1 MGVFAS
7 GRYIRTNI
15 KGSCVTRG
23 ATVAIV
29 GRPNAGKS
37 TLLNAIMQ
45 MHLSIVTAKPQT
57 TRKRVLG
64 IDTTDNTQLIFLDT
78 PGMLK
83 PRYRLQRS
91 MMGFVEES
99 LDEADIICVVIDT
112 PKAVERGTVLDPM
125 WLEAVTKRKRPTVLV
140 LNKMDAVPIRKEALP
155 LMEEA
160 RLSGLFSKAIAI
172 SAKDNKYVDE
182 LLVMLRELA
191 PEAPF
196 AFDADI
202 ASDQTDRFFVA
213 EFIRESVFKQFTEEV
228 PYATE
233 VMITEFKEHTEGK
246 WYIGADVIVER
257 DNQKAII
264 IGAKGAALKKIGETA
279 RATIE
284 EYLGHPI
291 YLELYVKVRSDWRND
306 RTQLSSMG
314 Y

>member
-1 MGVFAS
+1 M
-7 GRYIRTNI
+7 TH
-15 KGSCVTRG
+15 C

-29 GRPNAGKS
+29 GRPNSGKS

-57 TRKRVLG
+57 TRKRILG
-64 IDTTDNTQLIFLDT
+64 IDTTDEVQLIFLDT

-83 PRYRLQRS
+83 PRYKLQRS

-99 LDEADIICVVIDT
+99 LDEADIICVVVDT
-112 PKAVERGTVLDPM
+112 KKAIERKTVLDPL
-125 WLEAVTKRKRPTVLV
+125 WLEAVKKRKRPTVLV
-140 LNKMDAVPIRKEALP
+140 LNKMDAVGIRKEALP

-160 RLSGLFSKAIAI
+160 RLSGMFEKAIAI

-191 PEAPF
+191 PEGPF
-196 AFDADI
+196 AFDSDV
-202 ASDQTDRFFVA
+202 ASDQTDRFFVG

-233 VMITEFKEHTEGK
+233 VMITEFKENPEGK
-246 WYIGADVIVER
+246 WYIGADIIVER

-284 EYLGHPI
+284 EYLGHPV

-306 RTQLSSMG
+306 KAQLSSMG

>member
-1 MGVFAS
+1 M
-7 GRYIRTNI
+7 TH
-15 KGSCVTRG
+15 C

-29 GRPNAGKS
+29 GRPNSGKS

-57 TRKRVLG
+57 TRKRILG
-64 IDTTDNTQLIFLDT
+64 IDTTDDVQLIFLDT

-83 PRYRLQRS
+83 PRYKLQRS

-99 LDEADIICVVIDT
+99 LDEADIICVVVDT
-112 PKAVERGTVLDPM
+112 KKAIERKTVLDPL
-125 WLEAVTKRKRPTVLV
+125 WLEAVKKRKRPTVLV
-140 LNKMDAVPIRKEALP
+140 LNKMDAVGIRKEALP

-160 RLSGLFSKAIAI
+160 RLSGMFEKAIAI

-191 PEAPF
+191 PEGPF
-196 AFDADI
+196 AFDSDV
-202 ASDQTDRFFVA
+202 ASDQTDRFFVG

-233 VMITEFKEHTEGK
+233 VMITEFKENPEGK
-246 WYIGADVIVER
+246 WYIGADIIVER

-284 EYLGHPI
+284 EYLGHPV

-306 RTQLSSMG
+306 KAQLSSMG

>member
-1 MGVFAS
+1 M
-7 GRYIRTNI
+7 
-15 KGSCVTRG
+15 TRC

-29 GRPNAGKS
+29 GRPNSGKS

-57 TRKRVLG
+57 TRKRILG
-64 IDTTDNTQLIFLDT
+64 IDTTDDVQLIFLDT

-83 PRYRLQRS
+83 PRYKLQRS

-99 LDEADIICVVIDT
+99 LDEADIICVVVDT
-112 PKAVERGTVLDPM
+112 KKAIERKTVLDPL
-125 WLEAVTKRKRPTVLV
+125 WQEAVKKRKRPTVLV
-140 LNKMDAVPIRKEALP
+140 LNKMDAVGIRKEALP

-160 RLSGLFSKAIAI
+160 RLSGMFDKAIAI

-191 PEAPF
+191 PEGPF
-196 AFDADI
+196 AFDPDA
-202 ASDQTDRFFVA
+202 ASDQTDRFFVG

-233 VMITEFKEHTEGK
+233 VMITEFKENTEGK
-246 WYIGADVIVER
+246 WYIGADIIVER

-284 EYLGHPI
+284 EYLGHPV

-306 RTQLSSMG
+306 KAQLSSMG

>member
-1 MGVFAS
+1 
-7 GRYIRTNI
+7 
-15 KGSCVTRG
+15 VTRC

-29 GRPNAGKS
+29 GRPNSGKS

-64 IDTTDNTQLIFLDT
+64 IDTTDDVQLIFLDT

-99 LDEADIICVVIDT
+99 LDEADIICVVVDT
-112 PKAVERGTVLDPM
+112 KKAIERGTVLDPL
-125 WLEAVTKRKRPTVLV
+125 WQEAVSKRKRPTVLV
-140 LNKMDAVPIRKEALP
+140 LNKMDAVPIRKNALP

-160 RLSGLFSKAIAI
+160 RLSGLFAKAIAI

-196 AFDADI
+196 AFDSDI
-202 ASDQTDRFFVA
+202 ASDQTDRFFVG

-233 VMITEFKEHTEGK
+233 VMITEFRENPDGK
-246 WYIGADVIVER
+246 WYIGADIIVER

-284 EYLGHPI
+284 EYLGHAI

-306 RTQLSSMG
+306 RAQLSSMG

>member
-1 MGVFAS
+1 M
-7 GRYIRTNI
+7 TH
-15 KGSCVTRG
+15 C

-29 GRPNAGKS
+29 GRPNSGKS

-57 TRKRVLG
+57 TRKRILG
-64 IDTTDNTQLIFLDT
+64 IDTTDEVQLIFLDT

-83 PRYRLQRS
+83 PRYKLQRS

-99 LDEADIICVVIDT
+99 LDEADIICVVVDT
-112 PKAVERGTVLDPM
+112 KKAIERKTVLDPL
-125 WLEAVTKRKRPTVLV
+125 WLEAVKKRKRPTVLV
-140 LNKMDAVPIRKEALP
+140 LNKMDAVGIRKEALP

-160 RLSGLFSKAIAI
+160 RLSGMFEKAIAI

-191 PEAPF
+191 PEGPF
-196 AFDADI
+196 AFDSDV
-202 ASDQTDRFFVA
+202 ASDQTDRFFVG

-233 VMITEFKEHTEGK
+233 VMISEFKENPEGK
-246 WYIGADVIVER
+246 WYIGADIIVER

-284 EYLGHPI
+284 EYLGHPV

-306 RTQLSSMG
+306 KAQLSSMG

>member
-1 MGVFAS
+1 
-7 GRYIRTNI
+7 
-15 KGSCVTRG
+15 VTRC
-23 ATVAIV
+23 ATIAIV
-29 GRPNAGKS
+29 GRPNSGKS

-57 TRKRVLG
+57 TRKRILG
-64 IDTTDNTQLIFLDT
+64 IDTTDDVQLIFLDT

-83 PRYRLQRS
+83 PRYKLQRS

-99 LDEADIICVVIDT
+99 LDEADIICVVVDT
-112 PKAVERGTVLDPM
+112 KKAIERKTVLDPL
-125 WLEAVTKRKRPTVLV
+125 WLEAVKKRKRPTVLV
-140 LNKMDAVPIRKEALP
+140 LNKMDAVGIRKEALP

-160 RLSGLFSKAIAI
+160 RLSGMFEKAIAI

-191 PEAPF
+191 PEGPF
-196 AFDADI
+196 AFDPEA
-202 ASDQTDRFFVA
+202 ASDQTDRFFVG

-233 VMITEFKEHTEGK
+233 VMITEFKENPEGK

-284 EYLGHPI
+284 EYLGHAV

-306 RTQLSSMG
+306 KAQLNSMG

>member
-1 MGVFAS
+1 M
-7 GRYIRTNI
+7 
-15 KGSCVTRG
+15 TRC
-23 ATVAIV
+23 ATIAIV
-29 GRPNAGKS
+29 GRPNSGKS

-57 TRKRVLG
+57 TRKRILG
-64 IDTTDNTQLIFLDT
+64 IDTTDDVQLIFLDT

-83 PRYRLQRS
+83 PRYKLQRS

-99 LDEADIICVVIDT
+99 LDEADIICVVVDT
-112 PKAVERGTVLDPM
+112 KKAIERKTVLDPL
-125 WLEAVTKRKRPTVLV
+125 WLEAVKKRKRPTVLV
-140 LNKMDAVPIRKEALP
+140 LNKMDAVGIRKEALP

-160 RLSGLFSKAIAI
+160 RLSGMFEKAIAI

-191 PEAPF
+191 PEGPF
-196 AFDADI
+196 AFDPEA
-202 ASDQTDRFFVA
+202 ASDQTDRFFVG

-233 VMITEFKEHTEGK
+233 VMITEFKENPEGK

-284 EYLGHPI
+284 EYLGHAV

-306 RTQLSSMG
+306 KAQLNSMG